1 MLSLITK
8 FQRRG
13 SHLLSRMSS
22 LGLEPVPTCQGGDPL
37 PSPPGQALKETRYA
51 SVIVFTADVGKGFQ
65 CPQMG
70 GISVIWLGNSNPQ
83 KVTIRKL
90 RYGRSYFTDKENETQ
105 ESSRIFPVSHNVE
118 KRWNLDMDF
127 FFTSSHYSGRSHAEP
142 GPGKGNES
150 PELLAEKRCDLT
162 HLALWRDEKAVLLAE
177 ASALAQPAFL
187 LASFN
192 SQLTDFEML
201 SKKQLYLKQP
211 FCKAIWH

>member
-8 FQRRG
+8 FQRGG

-37 PSPPGQALKETRYA
+37 PSPPGQALK
-51 SVIVFTADVGKGFQ
+51 VITAYVGKGFQ

-90 RYGRSYFTDKENETQ
+90 RYGRSYFTNKENETQ
-105 ESSRIFPVSHNVE
+105 ESSRIFPVSHDVE

-127 FFTSSHYSGRSHAEP
+127 FFTSPHCSGRSHAEP
-142 GPGKGNES
+142 GPGEGNES
-150 PELLAEKRCDLT
+150 PELLAGKRCDLT
-162 HLALWRDEKAVLLAE
+162 HLALWRDEKAVSLAE
-177 ASALAQPAFL
+177 ASTLAQPASL

-211 FCKAIWH
+211 FCKAIWR